1 LRLCEILRTR
11 AQGAR
16 SLGRNKN
23 NNSGMGPMKKIWPAG
38 TLRSNR
44 AAACW
49 HWLATGSLI
58 LFMFGSFAERA
69 WVLLNSDLG
78 QLVRRLH

>member
-1 LRLCEILRTR
+1 M
-11 AQGAR
+11 A
-16 SLGRNKN
+16 
-23 NNSGMGPMKKIWPAG
+23 KKWPAG

-49 HWLATGSLI
+49 HWLATSSLI
-58 LFMFGSFAERA
+58 LFMFGTFAQRA
-69 WVLLNSDLG
+69 WVLLNSDAG